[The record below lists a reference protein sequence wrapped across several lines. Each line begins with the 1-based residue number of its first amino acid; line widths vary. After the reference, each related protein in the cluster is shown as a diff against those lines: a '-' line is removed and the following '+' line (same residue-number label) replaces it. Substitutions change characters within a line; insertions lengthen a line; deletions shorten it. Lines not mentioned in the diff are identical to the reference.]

1 MNAVKVGIYSLEHV
15 SCIGR
20 KITVAGSAYYF
31 EVIKT
36 VLYAESFLHCAALQL
51 DHSADTGHSAWHDV
65 LAVQDSTRSNILT
78 GMHIECDFW
87 HSLVFL

>member
-1 MNAVKVGIYSLEHV
+1 MNAVKVGIYSLEHA
-15 SCIGR
+15 SCIVDTRQKNNCGWFC
-20 KITVAGSAYYF
+20 IL
-31 EVIKT
+31 IKT
-36 VLYAESFLHCAALQL
+36 VLYAESFLPCAALQL

-87 HSLVFL
+87 HSL